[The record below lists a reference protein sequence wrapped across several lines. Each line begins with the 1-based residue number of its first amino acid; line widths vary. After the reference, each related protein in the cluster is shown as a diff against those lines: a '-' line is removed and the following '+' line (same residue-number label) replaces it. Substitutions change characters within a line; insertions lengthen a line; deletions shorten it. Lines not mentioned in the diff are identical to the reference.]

1 MAYISDTLAQS
12 RRSHHAHGWM
22 FSTLVHILGVGA
34 AFALAA
40 ELKLPPVSEPFR
52 WEVAL
57 VEPPAPPTPPTP
69 VEAEPQPIVETVPA
83 PSPITRKVMTP
94 IPPMEQPPPQPVVQQ
109 ASEVPPQESLD
120 VVTQETTYHV
130 PTVERPIAQPLMQPT
145 TPTAL
150 TRPVDKVMER
160 EEAVPVE
167 HEARV
172 AQVITP
178 DTAQNSVTHQEAVR
192 KEAVLEAQPVAQPTA
207 TPTALTRHA
216 DPVMEREEAMP
227 IRRSAT
233 VVQDS
238 PQQIPAPTVVTHLP
252 VKERVLRAYGQP
264 QRDYGWLRDALWNRI
279 EQLKR
284 YPAQAKA
291 NHWEGKVVLEAVIRD
306 DGTIIE
312 LKVAESSSYAVLD
325 QEALT
330 AVKKASPLSLKHPL
344 GQPRITILVPIS
356 YKLDR

>member
-12 RRSHHAHGWM
+12 RPSHHAHGWM

-34 AFALAA
+34 ALALAA

-69 VEAEPQPIVETVPA
+69 VKAEPQPIVETVPA

-94 IPPMEQPPPQPVVQQ
+94 IPPMDRQPIEQPPPQPVVQQ

-120 VVTQETTYHV
+120 VVTQETTYNASIV
-130 PTVERPIAQPLMQPT
+130 ARA
-145 TPTAL
+145 TPTEL
-150 TRPVDKVMER
+150 TRHTDTVMER

-178 DTAQNSVTHQEAVR
+178 DTAQKSVTHQEAVR
-192 KEAVLEAQPVAQPTA
+192 KEAVLEPQPVAQPTA
-207 TPTALTRHA
+207 TPTALTRHT
-216 DPVMEREEAMP
+216 DPVMEREEAVP
-227 IRRSAT
+227 IRHEARA
-233 VVQDS
+233 VQA

-252 VKERVLRAYGQP
+252 VKERPLRAYSKAQT
-264 QRDYGWLRDALWNRI
+264 DYGWLRDALWNRI

-284 YPAQAKA
+284 YPSQAKA
-291 NHWEGKVVLEAVIRD
+291 NQWEGKVVLEAVIQD
-306 DGTIIE
+306 NGALVE
-312 LKVAESSSYAVLD
+312 LKVAESSGYAILD
-325 QEALT
+325 QEALR
-330 AVKKASPLSLKHPL
+330 AVKKASPLALKHPL

>member
-1 MAYISDTLAQS
+1 M
-12 RRSHHAHGWM
+12 
-22 FSTLVHILGVGA
+22 LVHILGVGA
-34 AFALAA
+34 ALALAA

-57 VEPPAPPTPPTP
+57 VEPPTPPTP
-69 VEAEPQPIVETVPA
+69 QTPVKAEPQPIVETVPA

-94 IPPMEQPPPQPVVQQ
+94 IPPMDRQPIEQPPPQPVVQQ

-120 VVTQETTYHV
+120 VVTQETTYNASV
-130 PTVERPIAQPLMQPT
+130 VARA
-145 TPTAL
+145 TPTEL
-150 TRPVDKVMER
+150 TRHTDTVMER
-160 EEAVPVE
+160 EEAVPVP
-167 HEARV
+167 HEARLT
-172 AQVITP
+172 QVITP
-178 DTAQNSVTHQEAVR
+178 ETTHKEAVR
-192 KEAVLEAQPVAQPTA
+192 NEAVLEQLNTQPVVHQTAAQTVFKSH
-207 TPTALTRHA
+207 T
-216 DPVMEREEAMP
+216 DPVMEREEAVP

-238 PQQIPAPTVVTHLP
+238 PQQILAPTVVTHRP
-252 VKERVLRAYGQP
+252 IKQRQLRAYGQA

-306 DGTIIE
+306 DGTIID

-325 QEALT
+325 QEALN